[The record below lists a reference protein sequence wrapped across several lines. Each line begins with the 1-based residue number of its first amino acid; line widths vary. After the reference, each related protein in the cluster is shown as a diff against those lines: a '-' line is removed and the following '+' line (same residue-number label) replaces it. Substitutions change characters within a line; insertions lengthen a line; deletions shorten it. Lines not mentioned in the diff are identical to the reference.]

1 MLDNTNK
8 VIGSFD
14 VCSMSEC
21 PEDALLSRGL
31 GFVYK
36 IPTLLQK
43 AWQAGGDEGSGTR
56 SSLMYETLRI
66 VEKLK
71 PKCVIWENVKNLLS
85 KKHRPNFD
93 AYQEKMKELGYT
105 NYYQVLN
112 AKDYGI
118 PQNRERVFTVS
129 ILNGRCDYEFPQ
141 PILL

>member
-1 MLDNTNK
+1 MKIYIENKPEDDYGEGGYYSLEMLDNTNK

-85 KKHRPNFD
+85 KK
-93 AYQEKMKELGYT
+93 T
-105 NYYQVLN
+105 
-112 AKDYGI
+112 
-118 PQNRERVFTVS
+118 
-129 ILNGRCDYEFPQ
+129 
-141 PILL
+141 